1 MNSAKSVD
9 ILFRA
14 MEVETPIVL
23 TIIVGLVEISAIYR
37 SVRARVPRNGHTS

>member
-14 MEVETPIVL
+14 MEVQTLIVL
-23 TIIVGLVEISAIYR
+23 MIIVGLAEISAIYR